1 MTRAQYWATP
11 TEYDYGPM
19 AREITAGATSKYE
32 QAEKIYRW
40 LCANIEYD
48 VNYQF
53 FSADETRENMKGVC
67 HGYCELFYQL
77 GKAVDLEVKIIP
89 GFSKNLQNKI
99 GNDRHSW
106 IIAVTEKGDI
116 LIDPTWGAGMVI
128 DKVFYRSDSDM
139 TWFDVNP
146 YLMATSHSSI

>member
-1 MTRAQYWATP
+1 MTVSGRLHVVLLAIFIFSSTVLKAQYWATP
-11 TEYDYGPM
+11 TDYDYGPM
-19 AREITAGATSKYE
+19 AKEITAGASSKYE
-32 QAEKIYRW
+32 QAEKIYKW

-53 FSADETRENMKGVC
+53 YSADEARENMKATC

-77 GKAVDLEVKIIP
+77 GKAIGLEVKIIP

-128 DKVFYRSDSDM
+128 DKVFYR
-139 TWFDVNP
+139 
-146 YLMATSHSSI
+146 